1 MEYIIHG
8 RKPENLF
15 RFFEEIS
22 AIPRGSG
29 NEKGIAD
36 YLENFAKVRGLD
48 CYRDRVNNIFI
59 KMKGSAGRENEPAV
73 LLQAHT
79 DMVCEKNEGVKHDFL
94 KDGLELYLD
103 GRFLRARGTTLGAD
117 DGIGVV
123 TALAFLDGASE
134 SHPPLE
140 CLFTTSEETG
150 MDGVNGFDFSHVSA
164 RKMLNLDSEDIGTA
178 IVGCAGGVRVRL
190 TLKGTP
196 EAAEGKTLRLC
207 VKGLAGGHSGSNI
220 ADGRANANKLMGRIL
235 LALGDDL
242 RLVSLTGG
250 GKSNAIPRECE
261 ALIVTP
267 DAEKTAKLAKS
278 VATGI
283 AGELGEWDNGFEFIC
298 EEVSG
303 QSKAFGAQLTAKALA
318 MIGIPANGVLEMSK
332 RIDGFVEYSRNL
344 GVIRTKADGISF
356 TFFARS
362 AIEGQLDATCCEL
375 ASLAKLCGAEMK
387 INERY
392 HGWDYSPES
401 EVRDAYAAAYKR
413 VTGKDINI
421 AAIHAGLECGV
432 IKERIPD
439 MDIIAIGPDAID
451 IHSPDEKLDL
461 DTAETFF
468 AVIAE
473 MLAK

>member
-36 YLENFAKVRGLD
+36 YLESFAKVRGLE
-48 CYRDRVNNIFI
+48 CCRDRVNNIFI
-59 KMKGSAGRENEPAV
+59 KMKGTAGRENEPAV

-79 DMVCEKNEGVKHDFL
+79 DMVCEKNEGVEHDFL

-103 GRFLRARGTTLGAD
+103 GKYLRARGTTLGAD

-123 TALAFLDGASE
+123 TALAFLDGESE

-150 MDGVNGFDFSHVSA
+150 MDGVNGFDFSLVSA
-164 RKMLNLDSEDIGTA
+164 RKMLNLDSEGIGTA
-178 IVGCAGGVRVRL
+178 IVGCAGGVRICL
-190 TLKGTP
+190 TLRGTP
-196 EAAEGKTLRLC
+196 EAAEGRALRLC

-261 ALIVTP
+261 AVIVTP
-267 DAEKTAKLAKS
+267 DAGATAKLARS
-278 VATGI
+278 IAANI
-283 AGELGEWDNGFEFIC
+283 AGELGESDRGFEFIC
-298 EEVSG
+298 EEISG
-303 QSKAFGAQLTAKALA
+303 QNKAFDTQMTAKAIA
-318 MIGIPANGVLEMSK
+318 MIGLPANGVLEMSK

-344 GVIRTKADGISF
+344 GVIRTKKDGISF

-375 ASLAKLCGAEMK
+375 SALAKLCGAEMK

-392 HGWDYSPES
+392 HGWDYSPDS

-413 VTGKDINI
+413 ITGRDINI

-432 IKERIPD
+432 IKENIPD
-439 MDIIAIGPDAID
+439 MDIIAIGPDATD

-461 DTAETFF
+461 DTAETLY

>member
-36 YLENFAKVRGLD
+36 YLENFAKVRGLE
-48 CYRDRVNNIFI
+48 CRRDRLNNIFI
-59 KMKGSAGRENEPAV
+59 KMKGSTGRESEPAV

-79 DMVCEKNEGVKHDFL
+79 DMVCEKNEGVEHDFM

-123 TALAFLDGASE
+123 TALAFLDGAAE
-134 SHPPLE
+134 SHPPIE
-140 CLFTTSEETG
+140 CLFTVSEETG
-150 MDGVNGFDFSHVSA
+150 MDGVNGFDFSLVSA
-164 RKMLNLDSEDIGTA
+164 RRMLNLDSEDIGTA
-178 IVGCAGGVRVRL
+178 IVGCAGGVRARL
-190 TLKGTP
+190 TLSGTP
-196 EAAEGKTLRLC
+196 EAAEGSVMRLC
-207 VKGLAGGHSGSNI
+207 IKGLAGGHSGSNI
-220 ADGRANANKLMGRIL
+220 ADGRANANKLMGRLL
-235 LALGDDL
+235 LALGNDF
-242 RLVSLTGG
+242 RLVSLNGG

-261 ALIVTP
+261 AVIVTP
-267 DAEKTAKLAKS
+267 DAEKTEKLAKS
-278 VATGI
+278 IAAGI
-283 AGELGEWDNGFEFIC
+283 SGELGEWDKGFEFIC
-298 EEVSG
+298 EEISG
-303 QSKAFGAQLTAKALA
+303 QAKAFDIQLTAKTVALL
-318 MIGIPANGVLEMSK
+318 GIPANGVLEMSK

-344 GVIRTKADGISF
+344 GVVRTTASGISF

-362 AIEGQLDATCCEL
+362 AIEGQLDATCREL
-375 ASLAKLCGAEMK
+375 EALAKLCGAKME

-401 EVRDAYAAAYKR
+401 EVRDAYAAAYKS
-413 VTGKDINI
+413 VTGKEINV

-432 IKERIPD
+432 IREKIPD

-468 AVIAE
+468 AAIAE